1 MQALGIVISIPQV
14 KSRRRASK
22 SRNFFVP
29 PCYLHRDRAML
40 GFARPHHGVA
50 SISRTIFHRPA
61 TATKAKH
68 RNHETCLYPQ
78 RAASVGPNSEF
89 RVQSSEL
96 RAFLTKPVCAPLLC
110 ASRSRNAQICSNSG
124 TASSSFLVS
133 QLSPRPPPLPREGE
147 SGGEFSLKCL
157 SANLKG
163 GGENSVDNQG

>member
-1 MQALGIVISIPQV
+1 MDSSAPPEWYSFSERKSTQKDLCAIASGEGDSVMQALGIVISIPQV

-68 RNHETCLYPQ
+68 RNHETCLCPLALCFAIAQ
-78 RAASVGPNSEF
+78 CSDLLQLGHCEF
-89 RVQSSEL
+89 FILGFSTLPPSPS
-96 RAFLTKPVCAPLLC
+96 LT
-110 ASRSRNAQICSNSG
+110 
-124 TASSSFLVS
+124 
-133 QLSPRPPPLPREGE
+133 
-147 SGGEFSLKCL
+147 
-157 SANLKG
+157 KG
-163 GGENSVDNQG
+163 GGVRG